1 MEWKKN
7 KVDMLAKRISVF
19 LLVLGFGL
27 AAAAGLPVRILLDET
42 GLAEV
47 RIQGNHSLWNLAGR
61 LATVEHDQTYRLL
74 ADGKGIELTC
84 DSPPCPVQGYVG
96 NLISFVPADGIVRVG
111 ERGYRG
117 YLRVVW
123 RDGRLLLINK
133 VDIEDYLRGVL
144 PGEVPASFPYEVLKA
159 QAILAR
165 TYTLSRLG
173 SNPDYDLCDTSR
185 CQVYLGADAEAERYD
200 RAVRDTVGRVLAYDG
215 KPISAVY
222 HADSGGRTAAAAE
235 VWGSSIPYLQSRD
248 DPWSL
253 DRRWRVTVSPAQ
265 VRQVLAEMGHSVAP
279 VSGLQVVE
287 RGSSGRIIAMR
298 VTTAEG
304 GLRLGV
310 PEVGRFLRSLGLPS
324 TLASL
329 SGWTFSGRGSGHGVG
344 MSQWGARGFAAHGWN
359 YREILAYYYP
369 KTVLTHYQLS
379 ASR

>member
-1 MEWKKN
+1 MPFKR
-7 KVDMLAKRISVF
+7 LAVSLFV
-19 LLVLGFGL
+19 LVAGL
-27 AAAAGLPVRILLDET
+27 AAAAGLPVRILIEET
-42 GLAEV
+42 GLATV
-47 RIQGNHSLWNLAGR
+47 QIQGQHSLWSWAGR
-61 LATVEHDQTYRLL
+61 LATVEKSRTYRLI
-74 ADGKGIELTC
+74 ADERGIEITC

-96 NLISFVPADGIVRVG
+96 NLLSLVPAG
-111 ERGYRG
+111 ELIRINGSAYRG

-123 RDGRLLLINK
+123 RAGRLLLINK
-133 VDIEDYLRGVL
+133 LDVEDYLRGVL

-185 CQVYLGADAEAERYD
+185 CQVYLGADAETERHD
-200 RAVRDTVGRVLAYDG
+200 RAVRDTAGRVLAYEG

-222 HADSGGRTAAAAE
+222 HADSGGRTAAAVE
-235 VWGSSIPYLQSRD
+235 VWGGNIPYLQSRD

-253 DRRWRVTVSPAQ
+253 AQHWRVDTSPAEVQ
-265 VRQVLAEMGHSVAP
+265 RVLAQMGHEVAA
-279 VSGLQVVE
+279 VSGIQIVE
-287 RGSSGRIIAMR
+287 RGASGRIIELRINTSA
-298 VTTAEG
+298 G
-304 GLRLGV
+304 GLRLRV
-310 PEVGRFLRSLGLPS
+310 PEAGRFLRALGLPS

-344 MSQWGARGFAAHGWN
+344 MSQWGARGFAKRGWK

-369 KTVLTHYQLS
+369 HTVLTHFQLS

>member
-1 MEWKKN
+1 MQN
-7 KVDMLAKRISVF
+7 KRLAIFV
-19 LLVLGFGL
+19 LLLGFGL
-27 AAAAGLPVRILLDET
+27 AAAVGLPVRVLLDET

-47 RIQGNHSLWNLAGR
+47 HIQGRHSLWSLAGR
-61 LATVEHDQTYRLL
+61 LATVEGGRTYRLL
-74 ADGKGIELTC
+74 ADSRGIELTC

-96 NLISFVPADGIVRVG
+96 RLISFVPAEGLVRVG
-111 ERGYRG
+111 DRDYRG

-133 VDIEDYLRGVL
+133 VNIEDYLRGVL
-144 PGEVPASFPYEVLKA
+144 PGEVPLSFPYEVLKA

-200 RAVRDTVGRVLAYDG
+200 RAVRETAGRVLAYG
-215 KPISAVY
+215 GRPISAVY
-222 HADSGGRTAAAAE
+222 HADSGGKTAAAVE
-235 VWGSSIPYLQSRD
+235 VWGSNIPYLQSRD

-253 DRRWRVTVSPAQ
+253 DQRWRVTVSPAK
-265 VRQVLAEMGHSVAP
+265 VRQVLAEMGHSVAS
-279 VSGLQVVE
+279 VSSLKVVE
-287 RGSSGRIIAMR
+287 RGASGRITAMY
-298 VTTAEG
+298 VGTGSG

-344 MSQWGARGFAAHGWN
+344 MSQWGARGFAARGWN

-379 ASR
+379 ASH

>member
-1 MEWKKN
+1 MK
-7 KVDMLAKRISVF
+7 LLRF
-19 LLVLGFGL
+19 LLVLALFNVAL
-27 AAAAGLPVRILLDET
+27 AASGLPVRILLEET

-47 RIQGNHSLWNLAGR
+47 RLPGKHSIWSWQGR
-61 LATVEHDQTYRLL
+61 LATVEGAQTYRLI
-74 ADGKGIELTC
+74 AGDRGIEVTC

-96 NLISFVPADGIVRVG
+96 NLVSFVPAAGLVG
-111 ERGYRG
+111 VNGANYRG

-123 RDGRLLLINK
+123 RDGELLLINK
-133 VDIEDYLRGVL
+133 LDVEDYLRGVL

-173 SNPDYDLCDTSR
+173 SDPYYDLCDTSR
-185 CQVYLGADAEAERYD
+185 CQVYLGADAETERHD
-200 RAVRDTVGRVLAYDG
+200 RAVSETAGRVLAYEG

-222 HADSGGRTAAAAE
+222 HADSGGKTAAAVE
-235 VWGSSIPYLQSRD
+235 VWGSRIPYLQSRD

-253 DRRWRVTVSPAQ
+253 DQHWRVTTSPAEVQ
-265 VRQVLAEMGHSVAP
+265 QALAALGHSVGG
-279 VSGLQVVE
+279 VSGMQIVD
-287 RGSSGRIIAMR
+287 RGSSGRIISLEIQTSSGA
-298 VTTAEG
+298 
-304 GLRLGV
+304 LRLRV

-344 MSQWGARGFAAHGWN
+344 MSQWGARGFAKRGWN

-369 KTVLTHYQLS
+369 HTVLTHYQLS